1 MILFFLLFQGGGN
14 IGDDGMP
21 ALNDRALNYGDNLE
35 DRDAYNVEDR
45 DGYMYHGYGTED
57 GYYDGGLDDRA
68 AAGSGMMEE
77 DSGSAEGDDPAMNVS
92 AERVCM
98 LSCFLICK
106 IVPTV

>member
-1 MILFFLLFQGGGN
+1 
-14 IGDDGMP
+14 MP
-21 ALNDRALNYGDNLE
+21 ALNDRALNYNDNLE
-35 DRDAYNVEDR
+35 DRDTYNVEDR
-45 DGYMYHGYGTED
+45 DGYMYHGYGTEDGYGMED

-77 DSGSAEGDDPAMNVS
+77 DSGSAEGNDPAMNVS
-92 AERVCM
+92 AERICM